1 GLMFG
6 SFGASGV
13 FVFCL
18 ASSLLWLAFSVS
30 GPKPELRDSVT
41 VYIDPNQSGG
51 ANVIAR
57 ELRGVAGVDNVTVLV
72 EEKIA
77 YIRVDEE
84 KFEPKQLERI
94 AGVASSSR

>member
-1 GLMFG
+1 M
-6 SFGASGV
+6 
-13 FVFCL
+13 
-18 ASSLLWLAFSVS
+18 
-30 GPKPELRDSVT
+30 
-41 VYIDPNQSGG
+41 
-51 ANVIAR
+51 IAR
-57 ELRGVAGVDNVTVLV
+57 ELRGLAGVDNVTVLV